1 MVAPASAR
9 TVSATSPLPCASVT
23 GYRRC
28 ADCQDERT
36 CEIRRVMRNVRDAMS
51 EILDRTTLA
60 EAAAG
65 EVDEEVTALAS

>member
-1 MVAPASAR
+1 
-9 TVSATSPLPCASVT
+9 VT

-36 CEIRRVMRNVRDAMS
+36 CEIRRVMRSVRDAMS